1 MKGIEIVYLPID
13 KIKPYERNAKKH
25 PANQVEHIANSIR
38 EFGFRQPLVVD
49 AENVLVIGHGRLLA
63 AKKLGMAEVP
73 VVRADDLTTDQIKA
87 LRLADNKTN
96 ESEWEEE
103 LLNLELGDILN
114 ISMSDFG
121 FEDIDGLK
129 TADEVLEDEY
139 DEDPPEE
146 PKSKLGDIYQLG
158 EHRLMC
164 GDSTSAEDVEK
175 LMNGEKADMV
185 FTDPPYGV
193 AIGSRNKAINAVEP
207 GRGGHIETDI
217 EGDTMSEEE
226 LYEMLKNAFTNLRE
240 IAAKDSCSFYVTS
253 PQGGSLG
260 LMMMMMK
267 DAGLP
272 VRHILIWVKNTAVFS
287 LGRLDYDY
295 RHEPIF
301 YTWTSKHNFYGDYS
315 TTVIDDSEP
324 IDKMSKAELKE
335 LVRAYKEKKPDSV
348 IYCDKPSKSTLHP
361 TMKPLKLIARFIVN
375 SSKRGDN
382 VVDIF
387 GGSGSTMMS
396 AEQLGRRCFMMEL
409 DPHYVDVIIDR
420 WEKFTGRK
428 AKLIESR

>member
-1 MKGIEIVYLPID
+1 MNIEYLPVSAIT
-13 KIKPYERNAKKH
+13 PYERNAKKH
-25 PANQVEHIANSIR
+25 PADQVAHIANSIR
-38 EFGFRQPLVVD
+38 EFGFRQPVVVD
-49 AENVLVIGHGRLLA
+49 RDNVIVIGHGRLLA
-63 AKKLGMAEVP
+63 AKKLGMKEVP
-73 VVRADDLTTDQIKA
+73 VVRADDLTPEQIKA

-96 ESEWEEE
+96 ESEWDEE
-103 LLNLELGDILN
+103 LLNLELGEILN

-121 FEDIDGLK
+121 FEDIVGLK
-129 TADEVLEDEY
+129 TADEVVEDDY

-164 GDSTSAEDVEK
+164 GDSTSAEDVAK

-207 GRGGHIETDI
+207 GRGGRIETDI

-226 LYEMLKNAFTNLRE
+226 LYEMLKTAFTNLRE
-240 IAAKDSCSFYVTS
+240 IATKDSCSFYVTS
-253 PQGGSLG
+253 PQDGSLG
-260 LMMMMMK
+260 MMMMMMMM

-272 VRHILIWVKNTAVFS
+272 VRHILIWVKNVAVFS

>member
-1 MKGIEIVYLPID
+1 MNIEYLPVSAIT
-13 KIKPYERNAKKH
+13 PYERNAKKH
-25 PANQVEHIANSIR
+25 PADQVAHIANSIR

-63 AKKLGMAEVP
+63 AKKLGMKEVP
-73 VVRADDLTTDQIKA
+73 VVRADDLTPEQIKA

-96 ESEWEEE
+96 ESEWDEE
-103 LLNLELGDILN
+103 LLNLELGEILN

-129 TADEVLEDEY
+129 TADEVVEDDY

-164 GDSTSAEDVEK
+164 GDSSSADDLSR
-175 LMNGEKADMV
+175 LMGGEKADMV

-240 IAAKDSCSFYVTS
+240 IATKDSCSFYVSS

-348 IYCDKPSKSTLHP
+348 IYCDKPNKSTLHP